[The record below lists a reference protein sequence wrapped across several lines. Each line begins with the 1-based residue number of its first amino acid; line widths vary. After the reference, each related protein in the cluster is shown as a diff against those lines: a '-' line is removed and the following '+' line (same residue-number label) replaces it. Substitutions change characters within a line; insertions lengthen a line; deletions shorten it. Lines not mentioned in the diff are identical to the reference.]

1 MLNTLEANSF
11 SLAAA
16 STSMGHSISL
26 LMENAVQ
33 NEARGQLIS
42 TATVAQCCALMISAG
57 AASAAAAKPG

>member
-1 MLNTLEANSF
+1 MLNTFNAQAF

-33 NEARGQLIS
+33 NEARSQVTS
-42 TATVAQCCALMISAG
+42 SAAVAQCCALMIAVG
-57 AASAAAAKPG
+57 TAAIKPG